1 MKPKI
6 KALVFNF
13 IGFAF
18 LFVVIRLTLGE
29 IMPINRIFLAVTSA
43 ILANVLAPK
52 FGVVKNQSGEKIL
65 MKWIF
70 IKGMREIK

>member
-6 KALVFNF
+6 KVLVFNF